1 MTRKNGLGD
10 GGQAFPIY
18 IVVVAGL
25 LFASLAFFVV
35 GMAGATR
42 SNAQGAA
49 DAAALAAAREARDNA
64 FLGLDLLAL
73 EPADWEKIA
82 GGDLIKSQGACAKAV
97 EFAALNDATA
107 ECRAAVPEFAVS
119 VRTKTAVGRSVI
131 PASGDMHGEASAR
144 ALIEPRC
151 SLRSATPAPT
161 PTVAASPS
169 PTPSPTPSSG
179 PGGVTF
185 VCSGKVLKLDPAKPG
200 PLRQLAR
207 ALFTVRLVD

>member
-1 MTRKNGLGD
+1 MIRKKGLGD

-18 IVVVAGL
+18 VVVVAGL
-25 LFASLAFFVV
+25 LFAALAFFVV
-35 GMAGATR
+35 GMASATR

-82 GGDLIKSQGACAKAV
+82 NGDLLKSQGACAKAA

-107 ECRAAVPEFAVS
+107 ECRATVPEFAVS
-119 VRTKTAVGRSVI
+119 VRTKGVVGRSVI
-131 PASGDMHGEASAR
+131 PASADMHGEASAR

-151 SLRSATPAPT
+151 SLRSAPTPAPT
-161 PTVAASPS
+161 ATTSPS
-169 PTPSPTPSSG
+169 PTPSPTSSPG
-179 PGGVTF
+179 TGGVTF
-185 VCSGKVLKLDPAKPG
+185 LCSGKPLKLDPSKPG